1 MHEVQ
6 AKSILSAKN
15 GVNIYR
21 GCQHGCIY
29 CDSRSKCYNM
39 THDFE
44 DIEVKA
50 NALTLL
56 KDAITKKRKKCV
68 IGTGSMS
75 DPYMPLEEELC
86 YTRKFLQL
94 LDYHGFGGTI
104 ITKSDL
110 VLRDLDIIKSINK
123 KAKFVLQTTMTTF
136 DEDLCKIIEPN
147 VATTK
152 RRAELLNIMRDND
165 IPTVVWLSPILPFIN
180 DNAENINGILDYCV
194 EAKVKGIICFGMGM
208 TLREGNREYF
218 YQKLD
223 EHFPG
228 VKEKYK
234 RLYGD
239 SYMVSSFANS
249 KLTKLFN
256 DRCKQHGIMTDV
268 NQIFDYINHFE
279 EKQSQLSLFDF

>member
-44 DIEVKA
+44 DVEVKA

-56 KDAITKKRKKCV
+56 KDALTKKRKKCV

-123 KAKFVLQTTMTTF
+123 KAKFVLQMTMTTF

-152 RRAELLNIMRDND
+152 RRAEVLNIMRDND

-180 DNAENINGILDYCV
+180 DNAENINGILDYCI